1 MTWSVNP
8 TTVTYFNHMPTPT
21 SIPTDPALTSYG
33 EQQAQQL
40 GAHLPSL
47 LPPLS
52 QVYSSPY
59 YRCLQTLQPG
69 IAELKKHGYKNGV
82 IVDNAFEEWY
92 GETGDHREHPRPAP
106 FASLRD
112 KHFPHMDLRE
122 FDEGIIIKSSR
133 FGESI
138 ASLHNR
144 IAYGLHRVI
153 ERAEKRGEKSILIC
167 THAAAM
173 IAMGRVLTGHMPE
186 DVDVDDFH
194 CYTASLS
201 QYNRKSNQ
209 MASPTEVGTWDPER
223 EDAIPDLDWRGNG
236 VQGGWDSI
244 LNGDCSFLKGGE
256 ERGWHF
262 HGDESF
268 LKSGPA
274 ADTFYEQTGTN
285 DVGPARGGGDE
296 RSKDGDAVG
305 KGSRL

>member
-8 TTVTYFNHMPTPT
+8 ITIEYFTHMPTPT

-33 EQQAQQL
+33 EKQAQQL
-40 GAHLPSL
+40 GAHLPTL
-47 LPPLS
+47 QPPIS

-69 IAELKKHGYKNGV
+69 VKELQSRGYKGGV

-92 GETGDHREHPRPAP
+92 GQTGDHRQHPRPAQ
-106 FASLRD
+106 FHALRD
-112 KHFPHMDLRE
+112 KHFPQMGLKE
-122 FDEGIIIKSSR
+122 CDEGIIIKSSR

-138 ASLHNR
+138 AGLHDR
-144 IAYGLHRVI
+144 VAYGLYRVI
-153 ERAEKRGEKSILIC
+153 ERAEKRGETSIIIC

-173 IAMGRVLTGHMPE
+173 IAMGRVLTGEMPE
-186 DVDVDDFH
+186 DADVEDFH

-201 QYNRKSNQ
+201 QYNRR
-209 MASPTEVGTWDPER
+209 PTATGLATQVDVWDPEK
-223 EDAIPDLDWRGNG
+223 ESEIPNVGWRGNG

-244 LNGDCSFLKGGE
+244 LNGDCSFLEGGE

-262 HGDESF
+262 SGDESF
-268 LKSGPA
+268 LTGLA
-274 ADTFYEQTGTN
+274 ADTFVIQDG
-285 DVGPARGGGDE
+285 ARELDPIPGGGQGRNE
-296 RSKDGDAVG
+296 KGDAIG

>member
-1 MTWSVNP
+1 
-8 TTVTYFNHMPTPT
+8 MPTPT

-40 GAHLPSL
+40 GAHLPTL
-47 LPPLS
+47 EPPLS

-69 IAELKKHGYKNGV
+69 VEELKRHGYTSGV

-92 GETGDHREHPRPAP
+92 GETGDHREHPRAAP

-112 KHFPHMDLRE
+112 EHFPQMGLKQ
-122 FDEGIIIKSSR
+122 DEQGIIIKSSR

-138 ASLHNR
+138 TALHDR

-153 ERAEKRGEKSILIC
+153 ERAEKRGERSIIIC

-173 IAMGRVLTGHMPE
+173 IAMGRVLTGIMPK
-186 DVDVDDFH
+186 DVDVEDFH

-201 QYNRKSNQ
+201 QYNRRSN
-209 MASPTEVGTWDPER
+209 GTGSSKAVDMWDPEK
-223 EDAIPDLDWRGNG
+223 ESVIPDVNWRGNG
-236 VQGGWDSI
+236 VHGGWDSI

-262 HGDESF
+262 SGDERF
-268 LKSGPA
+268 LTPG
-274 ADTFYEQTGTN
+274 ADTFYVQSGTT
-285 DVGPARGGGDE
+285 DLEPTPSGGQGKDE
-296 RSKDGDAVG
+296 KGDAIG